1 MCSREAVA
9 ASTRGVWSQAERVQP
24 KSGDAAA
31 GLIEAGDE
39 CRQQHCSKGGGRSSD
54 ERGNAHGPAIAPA
67 ALKKITVL
75 PVPGGV
81 LHAGEQ
87 QPVAVEAAVLRV
99 VLEQALANLLVV
111 GIIADAAGGQ
121 R

>member
-1 MCSREAVA
+1 VA
-9 ASTRGVWSQAERVQP
+9 KFSVSLVRLPIPVPAT
-24 KSGDAAA
+24 
-31 GLIEAGDE
+31 
-39 CRQQHCSKGGGRSSD
+39 CSKGGGRSSD

-67 ALKKITVL
+67 ALKKIAVL

-81 LHAGEQ
+81 LNAGEQ
-87 QPVAVEAAVLRV
+87 KPVAVEAAVLRV